1 MRRIKNLFFGG
12 TATSGSHDGK
22 KNASEDNKAGGGAGD
37 TAPEAALTWATK
49 TEASRNPSNG
59 RQSPAGR
66 QPGFD
71 RPTEQPGSTQKH
83 PSQHQFVL
91 QDAEDDDE
99 IEIIIEERHERHGV
113 GRTSPTQ
120 MLRSAAN
127 GQEAPEIP
135 EERYSPIPLQPPT
148 PLSRVQKEEA
158 ARLAE
163 SRKKFENQ
171 RLAAMQSEPQQTQ
184 SSSRAVHE
192 HVPNADMVLG
202 LNRDVHREHRSEE
215 MQITGAGFLPGGVCD
230 DELEA
235 LMLPPSKPKRTA
247 QDVVKEP
254 GFDADD
260 ERLMKEILDNF
271 ES

>member
-12 TATSGSHDGK
+12 TSTSGSHDSRK
-22 KNASEDNKAGGGAGD
+22 SPSEDPKAGGAAGD
-37 TAPEAALTWATK
+37 TAQEAALTWATK
-49 TEASRNPSNG
+49 TEASRIPTSAGNSPG
-59 RQSPAGR
+59 RR
-66 QPGFD
+66 QPGND
-71 RPTEQPGSTQKH
+71 RPPEQHGSMPKAHH
-83 PSQHQFVL
+83 PFVL

-99 IEIIIEERHERHGV
+99 IEIVYEELHDVRRA
-113 GRTSPTQ
+113 SPTQ

-127 GQEAPEIP
+127 GQEAPEIS
-135 EERYSPIPLQPPT
+135 EERYSPMQPAAQPPT

-171 RLAAMQSEPQQTQ
+171 RLAAMQNDPEQP
-184 SSSRAVHE
+184 SSPSRSVPE
-192 HVPNADMVLG
+192 HAPNADMVLG
-202 LNRDVHREHRSEE
+202 LNRDVHRENRANEI
-215 MQITGAGFLPGGVCD
+215 QIAGAGFLPGGVCD

-235 LMLPPSKPKRTA
+235 MMLPPSKTKRSA

-254 GFDADD
+254 GFDAAD
-260 ERLMKEILDNF
+260 ELLMKEILDNF